1 MTILFRRHL
10 EDCPPRPW
18 KNGGG
23 TTRELWIHP
32 PGSTLDLGFQAR
44 ISVAEVGTSG
54 PFSPFPGVDR
64 SLLLL
69 QGQDFDIDFGP
80 RGVQTLSS
88 PLMPLSFPGEWP
100 ARGQLGCGPCRDF
113 NVMTARSWGQHRLG
127 VFRSGDLLSTPA
139 SILALFA
146 VGGPIS
152 LTEGLSVEDQELVVL
167 ERAGSPKIFGDP
179 QASLIVVE
187 FF

>member
-1 MTILFRRHL
+1 MPVLFRRHL
-10 EDCPPRPW
+10 EACPPTPW

-32 PGSTLDLGFQAR
+32 PGSSLDLGFQAR
-44 ISVAEVGTSG
+44 ISVAEVGSSG

-80 RGVQTLSS
+80 RGVQTLTG
-88 PLMPLSFPGEWP
+88 PLMPISFPGEWP
-100 ARGQLGCGPCRDF
+100 AHGQLRQGLCRDF
-113 NVMTARSWGQHRLG
+113 NVMTARKWGQHRLAVLRTG
-127 VFRSGDLLSTPA
+127 SSFSSSA
-139 SILALFA
+139 SRLACFA
-146 VGGPIS
+146 VGGQFA
-152 LTEGLSVEDQELVVL
+152 LTKGLWVDAQELVVL
-167 ERAGSPKIFGDP
+167 ENAGSLEIHGDP

>member
-1 MTILFRRHL
+1 MSVLFRRHL
-10 EDCPPRPW
+10 EACTPTPW

-32 PGSTLDLGFQAR
+32 PGSSLDLGFQAR
-44 ISVAEVGTSG
+44 ISVAEVGSSG

-69 QGQDFDIDFGP
+69 QGQNFDIDFGP
-80 RGVQTLSS
+80 KGVQTLTG

-100 ARGQLGCGPCRDF
+100 AQGKLTQGPCQDF

-127 VFRSGDLLSTPA
+127 VFRNGDPFCS
-139 SILALFA
+139 LAPTLACFA
-146 VGGPIS
+146 VGGPMS
-152 LTEGLSVEDQELVVL
+152 LMEGLSLEAHELVVL
-167 ERAGSPKIFGDP
+167 EEAKSLEIFGDP